1 MDSREME
8 LYEDYQSPFDFDA
21 GVDKKYLYLSP
32 SGNPSP
38 PGSPTARPKF
48 GNYEFPNV
56 GSVAVQPGRRVGL
69 ARL

>member
-38 PGSPTARPKF
+38 PGSPTTLQTF
-48 GNYEFPNV
+48 GNYVFL
-56 GSVAVQPGRRVGL
+56 S
-69 ARL
+69 